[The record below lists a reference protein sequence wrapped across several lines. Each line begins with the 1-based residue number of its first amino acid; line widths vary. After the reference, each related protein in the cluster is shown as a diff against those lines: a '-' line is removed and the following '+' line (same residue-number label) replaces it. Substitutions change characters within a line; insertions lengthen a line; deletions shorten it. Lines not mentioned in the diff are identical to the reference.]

1 MNLKNLVES
10 DKVVINDY
18 ETINELMRFSFNGQ
32 SYEAEEGHDD
42 LTMGLVLFAW
52 LATQNYF
59 KEISNSDVRRDLF
72 TENIKRIEE
81 EMLPFGMIHDG
92 NENIT
97 SPKIVDLENMS
108 FDRWMAS

>member
-10 DKVVINDY
+10 DKVILNDY
-18 ETINELMRFSFNGQ
+18 ETIDELMRFSYNGT

-72 TENIKRIEE
+72 TENLKRIEE
-81 EMLPFGMIHDG
+81 EMLPFGMIEDG
-92 NENIT
+92 NLQIPSSRME
-97 SPKIVDLENMS
+97 DLEHMS